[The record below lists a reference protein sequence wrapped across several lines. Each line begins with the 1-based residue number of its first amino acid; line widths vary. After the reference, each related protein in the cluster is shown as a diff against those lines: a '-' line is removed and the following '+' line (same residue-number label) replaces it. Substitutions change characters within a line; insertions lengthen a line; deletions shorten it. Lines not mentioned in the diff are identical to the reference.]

1 MSGDHNQHQ
10 KDKSYLDG
18 MDRYKQVRELVKD
31 PSLRIKDIVELTGYD
46 KGHVSR
52 LRKASQQ
59 FECPRCGHC
68 CLSLVDAYDT
78 SQKRVDEMVKTE
90 HDKQIEIA
98 QAYERGWNAALAQ
111 QEPVAWITDG
121 GKGELW
127 WYQSSK
133 FDEEGNLIGP
143 NPDDIPLYT
152 TSPKR
157 EWVGLTDEEIWS
169 NGSRLSLSER
179 GIREFARAIEAKLKE
194 KNGG

>member
-1 MSGDHNQHQ
+1 MSREAMQMALEALESDPTSLAWLIS
-10 KDKSYLDG
+10 K
-18 MDRYKQVRELVKD
+18 KQA
-31 PSLRIKDIVELTGYD
+31 ITA
-46 KGHVSR
+46 
-52 LRKASQQ
+52 LRKA
-59 FECPRCGHC
+59 
-68 CLSLVDAYDT
+68 LVDADDT
-78 SQKRVDEMVKTE
+78 SEKHVDEMVKTE

-152 TSPKR
+152 APPKR
-157 EWVGLTDEEIWS
+157 EWVGLTDEEIDTAWRS
-169 NGSRLSLSER
+169 VDYTVSYEQFR
-179 GIREFARAIEAKLKE
+179 IDIAHTIEAKLKE
-194 KNGG
+194 KNG